1 LIQDARDRKERVKD
15 ILYIHDT
22 IEIFAGNL
30 AELRGTFAKELRP
43 KLFGKRAREVSS
55 AADALFGGVNDTI
68 REAAQMAVQSQSST
82 AVRSPARRRRPIESV

>member
-1 LIQDARDRKERVKD
+1 VKD

-30 AELRGTFAKELRP
+30 AELRGLFAKELRP

-55 AADALFGGVNDTI
+55 VADALFGGVDDTI
-68 REAAQMAVQSQSST
+68 REAAQMAVG
-82 AVRSPARRRRPIESV
+82 RKLSPETLTETCRAGLKAIFE